1 MIDRWFRDYSF
12 PVDIVLEA
20 CDRTMRTIHQ
30 PSFEYADKILKDW
43 KDKGVRAVEDIA
55 RLDEKPEPRRAGKKP
70 EKGAQFPQR
79 DYDCD
84 ELVRQLNGF

>member
-43 KDKGVRAVEDIA
+43 KDKGVRAVPGWMKSRNPGE
-55 RLDEKPEPRRAGKKP
+55 RGKSRRRERSSPRGIMT
-70 EKGAQFPQR
+70 
-79 DYDCD
+79 
-84 ELVRQLNGF
+84 VTSS